1 MKKTNQTGSIKR
13 RLIAIV
19 LSAITVASFGSATL
33 VSASAA
39 TSNTTINAAVNMSTS
54 RAIANKVDNI
64 DAKNRL
70 FCNYIRS

>member
-13 RLIAIV
+13 RLIVIV

-33 VSASAA
+33 VSVSAA

-64 DAKNRL
+64 DAKKPL
-70 FCNYIRS
+70 IL